1 MALQDQ
7 CPFCGGRPVERGP
20 WLEGAKIGAS
30 AGGIGASLRLASSS
44 EAYLK
49 CYGCM
54 IEYVDT
60 GRDAKTLLPGLQVER
75 RAALQIRCHYG
86 RGMTASG
93 LLARH
98 CAAVVRRV
106 RGRRSILSVS
116 VDGDELIACF
126 SRSGVRT
133 FGSLVGEDDG
143 LGGTSHY
150 TFRGLSR
157 A

>member
-1 MALQDQ
+1 MARPST

-20 WLEGAKIGAS
+20 WLAGTEMGAS
-30 AGGIGASLRLASSS
+30 AGGIGASLRLPGRRES
-44 EAYLK
+44 YLK

-60 GRDAKTLLPGLQVER
+60 GRDVKTLLPGLQVER

-86 RGMTASG
+86 RGMTASW

-98 CAAVVRRV
+98 CTAVVRRV
-106 RGRRSILSVS
+106 SGLRSILSVS

-126 SRSGVRT
+126 SRGGVRT

-150 TFRGLSR
+150 TFRRLSR
-157 A
+157 V